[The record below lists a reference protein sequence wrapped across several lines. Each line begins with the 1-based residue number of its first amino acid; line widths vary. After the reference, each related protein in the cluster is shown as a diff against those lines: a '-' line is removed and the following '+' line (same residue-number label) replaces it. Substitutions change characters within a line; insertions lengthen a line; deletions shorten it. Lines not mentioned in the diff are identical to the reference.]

1 MISIVYQSPK
11 LTSFFE
17 VELSSSS
24 VLDAEMFVDDAVVEV
39 VLLAAV
45 VGLFDDAV
53 PCLEEAAEAGLD
65 PPVDLVARD
74 VLGLVSVSVRKFIP
88 ICISITDLFPHSPL
102 GPSSYT
108 CSIYIKFKK
117 KSQIN
122 QQRCDIV
129 GRKKR
134 RQKKGEIR
142 KNQMK

>member
-1 MISIVYQSPK
+1 MIFIVYQSPK

-24 VLDAEMFVDDAVVEV
+24 VLDAEMILDDAVVEV

-74 VLGLVSVSVRKFIP
+74 VLGLVSVSVRKLIS

-108 CSIYIKFKK
+108 CSIYIKLKKNHKLISNDATSWEGKKEGKK
-117 KSQIN
+117 KA
-122 QQRCDIV
+122 R
-129 GRKKR
+129 
-134 RQKKGEIR
+134 
-142 KNQMK
+142 